1 MPITFIKLYLVTSM
15 KTKENISLTIDKEI
29 LSKSREIANKDGLDF
44 SSYVEQLLREDILK
58 VKNEVV

>member
-1 MPITFIKLYLVTSM
+1 V

-44 SSYVEQLLREDILK
+44 SSYVEQLLREDIFK